1 MYGAG
6 KTFAEKLLMQF
17 NHQLSVV
24 EAKEK
29 ADLMYSKTKGIRYE
43 KYFSFLVKMIPF
55 FSDRK
60 TQLWQGGSESEMF
73 NSLEVIARS
82 ASPETPVLKCR
93 ISRALE
99 PCNVSDSVRKI

>member
-24 EAKEK
+24 DAKDK
-29 ADLMYSKTKGIRYE
+29 ATLMYAKTKGI
-43 KYFSFLVKMIPF
+43 K
-55 FSDRK
+55 DRR
-60 TQLWQGGSESEMF
+60 TNSWQGGSESEMF
-73 NSLEVIARS
+73 NSLEQIALS
-82 ASPETPVLKCR
+82 EQPKTPVLDCR

-99 PCNVSDSVRKI
+99 PKNVSDGVRPTKCSLNSSID